1 MCIVFCVIFMINAF
15 TWARGLGMREDA
27 KVWIPSKQKG
37 VPQILLNW
45 AKFTYEI
52 LLTWAPAFYIWY
64 NSFQLVGVETYKKF
78 RQIKKYEQNM
88 HKAIT
93 AAI

>member
-1 MCIVFCVIFMINAF
+1 
-15 TWARGLGMREDA
+15 MRENA
-27 KVWIPSKQKG
+27 KVRIPSKQKG
-37 VPQILLNW
+37 VQQIFLSL

-52 LLTWAPAFYIWY
+52 LLTWAPAFHIWY
-64 NSFQLVGVETYKKF
+64 NSFQLVAEDNYKKF
-78 RQIKKYEQNM
+78 RQIKKYEQDM